1 MQKEVNPA
9 TEFSAVI
16 AEHEAQPRRR
26 YNEAGA
32 RARLNQ
38 ALYGEDSRRLKV
50 IEFARR
56 QQHQQEV
63 KSA

>member
-1 MQKEVNPA
+1 MQKDVNPA
-9 TEFSAVI
+9 TEFSAAI
-16 AEHEAQPRRR
+16 AEHEAPARRR

-32 RARLNQ
+32 RYRLYQ
-38 ALYGEDSRRLKV
+38 ALSGEDSRRLKV

-56 QQHQQEV
+56 QQKEA

>member
-9 TEFSAVI
+9 TEFSSAI

-50 IEFARR
+50 IQFARR
-56 QQHQQEV
+56 QEKEA